1 MYRGMCMK
9 YVCVLC
15 LHVFVWCAYVCTYI
29 GVCGVFVCVH
39 TYVHRYMCGVHVSAV
54 HVCMHVYCV

>member
-1 MYRGMCMK
+1 MK

-39 TYVHRYMCGVHVSAV
+39 TYAHRYMCGVHVSAV
-54 HVCMHVYCV
+54 HVCMRVYCV